1 MMYAALVNAFER
13 FRVPKNAVCAA
24 VAKAFGERLPGLI
37 RDKDGRAIST
47 VVAAPLDV
55 KKFLAL
61 CPDRLDL
68 AAQLAACVPPRLL
81 RSAADALASADEV
94 RADPYSSIRRCGGS
108 LADADACAARVGL
121 SPEARDAARMAWTF
135 DDVAGRGGHTLLRVP
150 ELAER
155 LRFELGVPPDV
166 ARARVEAAVA
176 AGALVRCGDVGVT
189 TRAQHDLDA
198 RLAAEIRRR
207 RDVVVES
214 RFGCPPGLSPQQ
226 TAAHDAVAT
235 RLLSVITGGPGTGKS
250 YAVGLIVEAAR
261 AAGLEVATCAPTG
274 KAARNVAG
282 RTVHYHALRSR
293 VGAKRGEDDLP
304 ASLDLLVVDEASMLT
319 DELLAAVFDM
329 VPPECHVALVG
340 DADQLPPV
348 GAGACLTDLIATAA
362 AHVVRLSHQHRSS
375 DSVGDLARQ
384 VLRGEPLT
392 PPDVVECD
400 SVDDAV
406 AACVRAAVAGVQVLA
421 PQNAHRIRVNEL
433 TQAKLFPG
441 DSAINARK
449 TFETADKGSRAG
461 AGDRVIVTKNT
472 PDAKNGDLGE
482 VAEYV
487 NATTACVRLDT
498 GERVRL
504 PAYNVALAYA
514 TTVHKF
520 QGSETDAVCVPLLAQ
535 FGWDTQLLYTAVTR
549 AKTRVLIAG
558 QPATAVRARAPRRTA
573 LSWALAQ

>member
-1 MMYAALVNAFER
+1 MYAALVNAFER

-24 VAKAFGERLPGLI
+24 VAKAYGERLPALI
-37 RDKDGRAIST
+37 RDKDGRTLAT
-47 VVAAPLDV
+47 VVVAPRDV

-68 AAQLAACVPPRLL
+68 AAQLAACVPQRLL

-94 RADPYSSIRRCGGS
+94 RADPYSAIRRCGGS

-135 DDVAGRGGHTLLRVP
+135 DDVAGRNGHTLLRP
-150 ELAER
+150 AELAER

-166 ARARVEAAVA
+166 ARARVDAAVA
-176 AGALVRCGDVGVT
+176 AGALVRCGLDAVT

-207 RDVVVES
+207 RDAVVE
-214 RFGCPPGLSPQQ
+214 RAPVPCPPGLSPQQ
-226 TAAHDAVAT
+226 TAAHDAIAT
-235 RLLSVITGGPGTGKS
+235 RLLTVITGGPGTGKS
-250 YAVGLIVEAAR
+250 HAVGLIVEAAR

-293 VGAKRGEDDLP
+293 VGAKRGDDDLP
-304 ASLDLLVVDEASMLT
+304 AALDLLVVDEASMLT

-329 VPPECHVALVG
+329 VPPGCRVALVG

-348 GAGACLTDLIATAA
+348 GAGACFADLLST

-375 DSVGDLARQ
+375 DRIGDLARQ
-384 VLRGEPLT
+384 VLRGDPIT
-392 PPDVVECD
+392 PPPDDIVECD
-400 SVDDAV
+400 TVDAAV
-406 AACVRAAVAGVQVLA
+406 AACVRAAAEGVQVLA

-433 TQAKLFPG
+433 TQARLFPG
-441 DSAINARK
+441 DARQ
-449 TFETADKGSRAG
+449 TFETADKGVRAG
-461 AGDRVIVTKNT
+461 VGDRVIVTKNT

-482 VAEYV
+482 VVEYV
-487 NATTACVRLDT
+487 NATTACVRLD
-498 GERVRL
+498 GDAERVRL

-535 FGWDTQLLYTAVTR
+535 FGWDTQLLYTAITR
-549 AKTRVLIAG
+549 AKTRVLVAG
-558 QPATAVRARAPRRTA
+558 QAATAIRARAPRRTA
-573 LSWALAQ
+573 LAFVLAH

>member
-1 MMYAALVNAFER
+1 MYAALVNAFER

-24 VAKAFGERLPGLI
+24 VAKAFGERLPALI
-37 RDKDGRAIST
+37 RDKNGREIST
-47 VVAAPLDV
+47 VVAAPRDI

-68 AAQLAACVPPRLL
+68 AAQLAACVPQRLL
-81 RSAADALASADEV
+81 RSAADTLASADEV

-108 LADADACAARVGL
+108 LADADACAARVGM

-135 DDVAGRGGHTLLRVP
+135 DDVAGRNGHTLLRAP

-166 ARARVEAAVA
+166 ARARVDAAVE
-176 AGALVRCGDVGVT
+176 AGALVRCGDGVT
-189 TRAQHDLDA
+189 TRAQYDLDL

-207 RDVVVES
+207 RGAVVEL
-214 RFGCPPGLSPQQ
+214 RVECPPGLSTQQ
-226 TAAHDAVAT
+226 TAAHDAITT

-293 VGAKRGEDDLP
+293 VGAKRGDDDLP

-348 GAGACLTDLIATAA
+348 GAGACLTDLIASGP
-362 AHVVRLSHQHRSS
+362 VVRLEHQHRSL
-375 DSVGDLARQ
+375 DRIGRLAGE
-384 VLRGEPLT
+384 VLAGKLAPAPEEL
-392 PPDVVECD
+392 VECATLD
-400 SVDDAV
+400 AAVDE
-406 AACVRAAVAGVQVLA
+406 CVRAAVEGIQVLA
-421 PQNAHRIRVNEL
+421 PQNAHRIRINQL
-433 TQAKLFPG
+433 TQAKVFPG
-441 DSAINARK
+441 DARK

-461 AGDRVIVTKNT
+461 TGDRVIVTKNT

-482 VAEYV
+482 IAEYV
-487 NATTACVRLDT
+487 NATTAAVRLDT
-498 GERVRL
+498 GETVKL

-549 AKTRVLIAG
+549 ARTRVLFAG
-558 QPATAVRARAPRRTA
+558 QAATEIRARAPRRTA
-573 LSWALAQ
+573 LAFVLAQ